1 VDQVVGG
8 WRMAGTTTYRSGQ
21 PVLVYTPSGGVGGLG
36 SQWYNIGQGRTSRP
50 RFVTPRVAYNNNV
63 SGHSA
68 LEGAT
73 NFRPYFDPAAF
84 RLVQGFEIGDVGS
97 TIPNMRGPGF
107 SQWDFSL
114 LKDFRLWSE
123 SSRLQL
129 RFEAQN
135 LFNHMNAGNPNGAVT
150 QRTFGMITG
159 QTGNPR
165 LVMVATKIYF

>member
-1 VDQVVGG
+1 MVSASWRTTRSASSSKMVARSTTRPPKGQV
-8 WRMAGTTTYRSGQ
+8 ASRS
-21 PVLVYTPSGGVGGLG
+21 
-36 SQWYNIGQGRTSRP
+36 
-50 RFVTPRVAYNNNV
+50 RFVAPRVAYDNHV

-135 LFNHMNAGNPNGAVT
+135 LFNHMNAGSPNAAVK

-159 QTGNPR
+159 QTGSPR
-165 LVMVATKIYF
+165 LAMVSAKIYFYSSVLGPVRTDNSC